1 MEVNALI
8 LNAVCFPDVLVFI
21 YESTWCHFPDGC
33 IFVGLFCT
41 AVICQPME
49 GAKEV
54 MDSYCSSDDEVFF
67 GPITINEIKKTLTMR
82 RRTQVLNR
90 TSE

>member
-1 MEVNALI
+1 
-8 LNAVCFPDVLVFI
+8 
-21 YESTWCHFPDGC
+21 
-33 IFVGLFCT
+33 
-41 AVICQPME
+41 ME

-54 MDSYCSSDDEVFF
+54 VDSYCSSDDEVFF
-67 GPITINEIKKTLTMR
+67 GPITMKEIKKALTMR

>member
-1 MEVNALI
+1 V
-8 LNAVCFPDVLVFI
+8 
-21 YESTWCHFPDGC
+21 
-33 IFVGLFCT
+33 
-41 AVICQPME
+41 E

-54 MDSYCSSDDEVFF
+54 MDSYSSSDDEVFF
-67 GPITINEIKKTLTMR
+67 GPITVKEIRKVVTMR